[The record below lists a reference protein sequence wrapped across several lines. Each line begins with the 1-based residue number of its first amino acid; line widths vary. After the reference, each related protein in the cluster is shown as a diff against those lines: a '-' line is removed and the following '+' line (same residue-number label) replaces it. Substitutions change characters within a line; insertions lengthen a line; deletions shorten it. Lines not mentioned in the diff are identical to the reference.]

1 MKFPRRQFLH
11 LAAGAAVLPMA
22 SRVARA
28 QAYPTRTVKIVVPY
42 PPAGGTD
49 IVARLL
55 GPWLS
60 QRLGQ
65 QFIIENRP
73 GAASNIGTEA
83 VVRAAP
89 DGYTLLMVDAAPAI
103 NATLYDNLPFNFM
116 RDIAPIVCVIRTPL
130 IMVVHPAVPAR
141 SIPEFIAYAKANP
154 GKLSMASAGVG
165 SPNHIAGELF
175 KMMAGVDMI
184 HVPYRGGGSAVPD
197 ILGGRVQVWFSG
209 TQSSLGYINS
219 GKLRALGV
227 TTMTRLGALPGVP
240 TVSDFM
246 PGYEAIQWYGAGAP
260 RGTAPDIVERLNNE
274 INLALAEPNM
284 KVLLAEQGGVIVGG
298 TAGDFAKLIA
308 EDTKKWAKVVK
319 FAGIKAD

>member
-1 MKFPRRQFLH
+1 MRLVRRQFLH
-11 LAAGAAVLPMA
+11 LAAGAAVLPIA
-22 SRVARA
+22 SHVATA
-28 QAYPTRTVKIVVPY
+28 QAYPTRTVKIIVPY

-49 IVARLL
+49 ILSRLL

-83 VVRAAP
+83 VARAAP

-103 NATLYDNLPFNFM
+103 NATLYDKLPFNFV

-130 IMVVHPAVPAR
+130 VMVVHPAVPAR

-154 GKLSMASAGVG
+154 GKLSVAAAGIG
-165 SPNHIAGELF
+165 TPSHIAGELF
-175 KMMAGVDMI
+175 KMMTGVDMTV
-184 HVPYRGGGSAVPD
+184 VPYRGGGPAVSD
-197 ILGGRVQVWFSG
+197 ILGGQVQVLFSG
-209 TQSSLGYINS
+209 TQSSLVYINS
-219 GKLRALGV
+219 AKLRALGV
-227 TTMTRLGALPGVP
+227 TTMTRLDALPAAP
-240 TVSDFM
+240 TVSDFV

-260 RGTAPDIVERLNNE
+260 RGTAPDIVEKLNKE

-284 KVLLAEQGGVIVGG
+284 KVRLAEQGGVVVGG
-298 TAGDFAKLIA
+298 TAADFAKVIA
-308 EDTKKWAKVVK
+308 EDTEKWAKVVK
-319 FAGIKAD
+319 FAGIKPA

>member
-1 MKFPRRQFLH
+1 
-11 LAAGAAVLPMA
+11 
-22 SRVARA
+22 
-28 QAYPTRTVKIVVPY
+28 
-42 PPAGGTD
+42 
-49 IVARLL
+49 
-55 GPWLS
+55 
-60 QRLGQ
+60 
-65 QFIIENRP
+65 
-73 GAASNIGTEA
+73 
-83 VVRAAP
+83 
-89 DGYTLLMVDAAPAI
+89 MVDAAPAI

-197 ILGGRVQVWFSG
+197 ILGGRVQVSFSG
-209 TQSSLGYINS
+209 TQLSLGYINS

>member
-1 MKFPRRQFLH
+1 MKLSRRQSLR

-49 IVARLL
+49 ILARLL

-103 NATLYDNLPFNFM
+103 NATLYEKLPFNFM

-197 ILGGRVQVWFSG
+197 ILGGRVQVSFSG

-219 GKLRALGV
+219 AKLRALGV
-227 TTMTRLGALPGVP
+227 TTMTRLDALPAVP
-240 TVSDFM
+240 TVSEFV

-260 RGTAPDIVERLNNE
+260 RGTAADIVERVNKGPIQQRSATE
-274 INLALAEPNM
+274 RVLAL
-284 KVLLAEQGGVIVGG
+284 KKTSRGVR
-298 TAGDFAKLIA
+298 
-308 EDTKKWAKVVK
+308 
-319 FAGIKAD
+319 

>member
-1 MKFPRRQFLH
+1 VKLARRQFLH
-11 LAAGAAVLPMA
+11 VAAGAAAVPA
-22 SRVARA
+22 VSRIAKA
-28 QAYPTRTVKIVVPY
+28 QAYPSRPVRIIVPY
-42 PPAGGTD
+42 LPGGGTD
-49 IVARLL
+49 IVARLM
-55 GPWLS
+55 GQWLS
-60 QRLGQ
+60 ERLGQ

-103 NATLYDNLPFNFM
+103 NATLYKKLPFNFM
-116 RDIAPIVCVIRTPL
+116 RDIAAIVCVIRTPL
-130 IMVVHPAVPAR
+130 IMVVHPAVPPR
-141 SIPEFIAYAKANP
+141 SISEFIAYAKANP

-184 HVPYRGGGSAVPD
+184 HVPYRGGGSAFPD
-197 ILGGRVQVWFSG
+197 ILSGQVQVSFSG
-209 TQSSLGYINS
+209 TQSSLEYINS

-227 TTMTRLGALPGVP
+227 TTMTRLGVLPAVP
-240 TVSDFM
+240 TVSDFV

-260 RGTAPDIVERLNNE
+260 RGTAPDIVERLNQE

-284 KVLLAEQGGVIVGG
+284 KVRLAEQGGALVGG
-298 TAGDFAKLIA
+298 TAADFAKIIA
-308 EDTKKWAKVVK
+308 EDTEKWAKVVK